1 MDEESRKLDEKR
13 KKLLKE
19 EKICILLFI
28 VILSAIIFYGTMK
41 DYDSTFAP
49 ITILL
54 IISFF
59 VIQFWG
65 YKIMSK
71 HFYLIKCLKEDVTNS
86 LYKTITNFDFKPNRG
101 IYQGLYRKSNF
112 IDKYDE
118 YNVKNFIGGKLE
130 DHTNFQICDL
140 LLSKIYKDSNGN
152 AHKNILFNGIF
163 GVLDSE
169 EIHDFTIRINPDIN
183 NKYIN
188 HIAAGM
194 RKMVGIKNTVR
205 LENSEFERYFE
216 VYSDNQIEAR
226 KILTIEFMEKLLI
239 LRKKLNKEITIIYK
253 EGKIFFFIRRGKLID
268 EKALMRK
275 GVCSEIK
282 KCTYDNIK
290 LLIETMNL
298 LH

>member
-1 MDEESRKLDEKR
+1 MDEKSRKLDEERKR
-13 KKLLKE
+13 LLKE
-19 EKICILLFI
+19 EKICLILFI
-28 VILSAIIFYGTMK
+28 IILSAVIFYGTMK
-41 DYDSTFAP
+41 NYDNAFAH
-49 ITILL
+49 IGVLL

-65 YKIMSK
+65 YKIMNK
-71 HFYLIKCLKEDVTNS
+71 HFYLIKCLKEEVTNS
-86 LYKTITNFDFKPNRG
+86 LYKTIINFDFKPYSG

-112 IDKYDE
+112 IDKYDG
-118 YNVKNFIGGKLE
+118 YNVENFIAGKLE

-152 AHKNILFNGIF
+152 EHKNVLFKGIF

-169 EIHDFTIRINPDIN
+169 EIHNFTIRINPDIN

-188 HIAAGM
+188 RIAVGM

-205 LENSEFERYFE
+205 LENPEFERYFE

-226 KILTIEFMEKLLI
+226 EILTIEFMEKLLI
-239 LRKKLNKEITIIYK
+239 LRKKINKEITIIYK
-253 EGKIFFFIRRGKLID
+253 EGKIFFFIRRGKLIN
-268 EKALMRK
+268 EKTLMRK
-275 GVCSEIK
+275 GVCPETK
-282 KCTYDNIK
+282 KYTYDNIK
-290 LLIETMNL
+290 LLVETMNL